1 MSMSKIKVGDTVRII
16 AGKDKGREGKVLKI
30 DHEAGRVVVEGAN
43 MITKHNKQSAKNP
56 NGGILKVE
64 GTIALSNVMYLK
76 DGKPIPSFVGDP
88 ETVAVGDGS
97 AQAIADALWAGLNA
111 DNRVSLWVM
120 TRDLTTGES
129 DAVIINRNM

>member
-30 DHEAGRVVVEGAN
+30 DHKNHRLVVEGAN

-64 GTIALSNVMYLK
+64 GTIDVSNVMLLHGGKPVRVGFSEK
-76 DGKPIPSFVGDP
+76 DGKKVR
-88 ETVAVGDGS
+88 VAKTENGPV
-97 AQAIADALWAGLNA
+97 
-111 DNRVSLWVM
+111 
-120 TRDLTTGES
+120 
-129 DAVIINRNM
+129 VID